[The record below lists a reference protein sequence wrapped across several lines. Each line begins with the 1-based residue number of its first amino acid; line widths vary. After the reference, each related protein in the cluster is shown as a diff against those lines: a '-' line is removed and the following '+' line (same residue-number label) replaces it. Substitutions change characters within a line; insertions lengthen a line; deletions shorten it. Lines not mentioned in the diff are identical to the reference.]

1 MLIDNHTIN
10 LKPNTMYIYNPLD
23 RKSYQKGVYT
33 YGYAYSSREVVHGK
47 LIEIEKYDYIL
58 KEPPSYSRSGSS
70 HSYIY

>member
-1 MLIDNHTIN
+1 
-10 LKPNTMYIYNPLD
+10 MYIYNPLD